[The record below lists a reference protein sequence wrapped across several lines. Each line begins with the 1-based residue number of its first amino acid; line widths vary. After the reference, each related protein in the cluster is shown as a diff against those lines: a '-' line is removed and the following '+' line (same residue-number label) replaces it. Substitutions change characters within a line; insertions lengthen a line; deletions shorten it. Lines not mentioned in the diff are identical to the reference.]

1 MPPERVYAFV
11 RAALAT
17 FGRHGGEPAAYSS
30 SSRSRV
36 KFEWVEAALEAQ
48 AHVAADVAAAEAT
61 EATAAAERQQAEQQ
75 QLEQGG
81 GDIAARVRQTFA
93 AWFR

>member
-1 MPPERVYAFV
+1 MYGDDEMPAERVYLFL

-17 FGRHGGEPAAYSS
+17 FGRHGGDPAAYSS

-48 AHVAADVAAAEAT
+48 ALTLA
-61 EATAAAERQQAEQQ
+61 
-75 QLEQGG
+75 LPLP
-81 GDIAARVRQTFA
+81 
-93 AWFR
+93 

>member
-1 MPPERVYAFV
+1 MPAERVYAFV

-48 AHVAADVAAAEAT
+48 AHVAADVAAEVT

>member
-48 AHVAADVAAAEAT
+48 AHVAADVAAEVT

>member
-1 MPPERVYAFV
+1 MPAERVYAFV

-48 AHVAADVAAAEAT
+48 AHVAADAAAEAT

>member
-48 AHVAADVAAAEAT
+48 AHVAADAAAEVT